1 MRARTLWG
9 VVSCVMALLLIAGA
23 CGAPPVENAGPEQQV
38 TGKVTQ
44 PAPATQPTNQP
55 AATTPTQG
63 AATKPQYGG
72 TLRAVWSSSEPQ
84 SWDPADAMWYTNPVT
99 SFYLET
105 LLIGDLDKGPRG
117 TNETGFGSFDWV
129 ADEHTAGMLAEAW
142 DLPDSKTIV
151 FQLRKG
157 VQWQE
162 KRGVIAAREMVA
174 QDVVYSYARYAD
186 DPRRTKSARP
196 WIDTANVTAP
206 DKYTVVF
213 KTNFFNGD
221 WMNALG
227 WGYYRQVYP
236 KELVTA
242 GIKDWRNAVGTGP
255 FILTDYVTASSLS
268 FVRNPNYWGTTTI
281 GGTEY
286 KLPFADRFEWPIIP
300 DESTRLAALKTGKVD
315 HVLST
320 NWKYEA
326 TLDKEAPELIKRW
339 MPAVS
344 FPMMGLR
351 TDKAPFNDI
360 RVRQALNMAI
370 DREAMIKSLY
380 GGHGAVVNAPFSIGW
395 PESLYTPLDKLPP
408 SARQLFEYNPD
419 KAKAL
424 LTEAG
429 YPTGFKT
436 TIDTQNSAAP
446 IDRNSM
452 VAAYW
457 KAIGVEAELKVRE
470 YATLLSIMMG
480 HKQEGVL
487 ETGKAHGTPISI
499 LSIMG
504 EDGVWNAAMYA
515 PPEFKDKRIAAG
527 ETPGMDERNAMLK
540 ALNVELID
548 SAAYVWLPTSDSLNY
563 WWPWVK
569 NYYGEYSVGSAI
581 PAPYYAR
588 IWLDLDMREQMTG
601 RR

>member
-1 MRARTLWG
+1 MLL
-9 VVSCVMALLLIAGA
+9 MASS
-23 CGAPPVENAGPEQQV
+23 CGAPAQ
-38 TGKVTQ
+38 TGEKPAQEIKGQVTQ
-44 PAPATQPTNQP
+44 PEQTKTAEPTAQSK
-55 AATTPTQG
+55 TPTAPV
-63 AATKPQYGG
+63 AAAKPLYGG
-72 TLRAVWSSSEPQ
+72 TLRAVWSSTEPQ

-99 SFYLET
+99 SFYFET
-105 LLIGDLDKGPRG
+105 LLIGDLEKGPRG

-129 ADEHTAGMLAEAW
+129 ADEHTTGMLAETW
-142 DLPDSKTIV
+142 ELPDPLTII
-151 FQLRKG
+151 FRLRKG
-157 VQWQE
+157 ILWQE
-162 KRGVIAAREMVA
+162 KRPVMSSRELVA
-174 QDVVYSYARYAD
+174 QDVVYSYVRYAN
-186 DPRRTKSARP
+186 DPRRTVSARP
-196 WIDTANVTAP
+196 WIDSNKVTAP
-206 DKYTVVF
+206 DKYTVMV
-213 KTNFFNGD
+213 KTNYFNGD

-236 KELVTA
+236 KELVDA

-268 FVRNPNYWGTTTI
+268 FVKNPNYWGTTVI
-281 GGTEY
+281 GGTTY

-320 NWKYEA
+320 SWKYET
-326 TLDKEAPELIKRW
+326 TLDKEAPTLIKKW

-344 FPMMGLR
+344 FPMMGFR
-351 TDKAPFNDI
+351 TDKAPFTDI

-370 DREAMIKSLY
+370 DRKAMIDSLS
-380 GGHGAVVNAPFSIGW
+380 GGHGAILNAPFSILW
-395 PESLYTPLDKLPP
+395 PESLYTPLEKLPP
-408 SARQLFEYNPD
+408 SAQQLFEYNPD
-419 KAKAL
+419 KAKKL
-424 LTEAG
+424 LAEAG
-429 YPTGFKT
+429 YPNGFKT
-436 TIDTQNSAAP
+436 TIDTNNVAAA

-457 KAIGVEAELKVRE
+457 KAIGVEAELKPRE

-480 HKQEGVL
+480 HKQEGIL

-504 EDGVWNAAMYA
+504 EDGVWNAAVYW
-515 PPEFKDKRIAAG
+515 PTEFKDKRIAAG
-527 ETPGMDERNAMLK
+527 ETFDMVERNRRLK
-540 ALNVELID
+540 ELNVELIN
-548 SAAYVWLPTSDSLNY
+548 SAAYVWLPTADSINY

-569 NYYGEYSVGSAI
+569 NYYGEYSVGAAI

-588 IWLDLDMREQMTG
+588 MWLDLDLRQQMTG